1 VLADSPHSF
10 TDRDSYSRFLVHN
23 KRFHRSVAA
32 ATGNQKLVEA
42 IARLFDEMTRF
53 YHLRLDPSDSDEEMR
68 AEHRAL
74 ASALRERDP
83 DNAERIVLDQ
93 IARSQR
99 RVRDALLSGADD
111 GIGALGQMVR
121 LGPS

>member
-1 VLADSPHSF
+1 LAHK
-10 TDRDSYSRFLVHN
+10 TH
-23 KRFHRSVAA
+23 FHRSVAVA
-32 ATGNQKLVEA
+32 AGNQKLVEA
-42 IARLFDEMTRF
+42 ISRLFDEMTRF
-53 YHLRLDPSDSDEEMR
+53 CHLRLGPSDSDEAMR

-74 ASALRERDP
+74 ADALRERDP

>member
-1 VLADSPHSF
+1 LA
-10 TDRDSYSRFLVHN
+10 HN
-23 KRFHRSVAA
+23 THFHRSVAV
-32 ATGNQKLVEA
+32 ATGSQTLAGA
-42 IARLFDEMTRF
+42 IARLFDQMTRF
-53 YHLRLDPSDSDEEMR
+53 YHPRLDPSDRDEERR

-74 ASALRERDP
+74 ADALRERGP

-111 GIGALGQMVR
+111 GIGAPGQMVR

>member
-1 VLADSPHSF
+1 
-10 TDRDSYSRFLVHN
+10 
-23 KRFHRSVAA
+23 
-32 ATGNQKLVEA
+32 
-42 IARLFDEMTRF
+42 MTRF
-53 YHLRLDPSDSDEEMR
+53 YHLRLDSSDSDEEMC

-74 ASALRERDP
+74 ADALRERGP

-111 GIGALGQMVR
+111 GIAALGPMVR